1 MSSTTWTQRT
11 SPTAGGNDTLT
22 GDANAN
28 ALTSGAGID
37 SLDGAGGDDTL
48 NGGADADDLVGNAGI
63 DTVSYNP
70 ESRDVSVTADNVAD
84 DGPDIDAGT
93 PGIQPE
99 GDNVHSD
106 VESIAGGSGDDILVG
121 GTGAGTI
128 TGNGGNDSLNGG
140 NDVVSDVI
148 SGGSG
153 LDTVSYAGRV
163 AAVIVTLDGNPNDG
177 AGGENDNVMANIER
191 ATGGSGGDTL
201 TGNAAINIL
210 TGGGGSDTLNGDGNN
225 DVLIGGAGADT
236 FNGGSG
242 TGDLADYSA
251 AAGPVTVTIGVGA
264 GNDGEAGDNDTVNTT
279 VENVTGGAFA
289 DTLTGDAS
297 NNRLNGEGGV
307 DTLNG
312 GDGNDTLNGDLGND
326 TLNGG
331 LGNDTLNG
339 GLGGDDINGNGGN
352 GYTTTYAGRPSAVTV
367 TLVGGATMVRRAKA
381 TTST

>member
-1 MSSTTWTQRT
+1 MLPTTAQPVELDNVNTENVT
-11 SPTAGGNDTLT
+11 TAGGDDTLT

-37 SLDGAGGDDTL
+37 SLDGAGGDDNL

-140 NDVVSDVI
+140 NDAVSDVI

-153 LDTVSYAGRV
+153 LDTASYAGRV
-163 AAVIVTLDGNPNDG
+163 AAVTVTLDGERRMT
-177 AGGENDNVMANIER
+177 AQCGENDNVMANIE
-191 ATGGSGGDTL
+191 
-201 TGNAAINIL
+201 
-210 TGGGGSDTLNGDGNN
+210 NGQP
-225 DVLIGGAGADT
+225 
-236 FNGGSG
+236 
-242 TGDLADYSA
+242 A
-251 AAGPVTVTIGVGA
+251 AAA
-264 GNDGEAGDNDTVNTT
+264 
-279 VENVTGGAFA
+279 
-289 DTLTGDAS
+289 
-297 NNRLNGEGGV
+297 
-307 DTLNG
+307 
-312 GDGNDTLNGDLGND
+312 
-326 TLNGG
+326 
-331 LGNDTLNG
+331 
-339 GLGGDDINGNGGN
+339 
-352 GYTTTYAGRPSAVTV
+352 
-367 TLVGGATMVRRAKA
+367 ATR
-381 TTST
+381 